1 MAVKAKVLPPRK
13 TVPSKPFNYTQA
25 LADWATSWRTP
36 QLPGRVTVTF
46 SGRMTKSLG
55 RVRPMTGQIRLNS
68 KLQTVPRRFLLE
80 VLCHEA
86 AHVAVHLLHGANAKP
101 HGPEWQELVRIAG
114 YQPATKLGHQALT
127 QKAPQNTTISR
138 HRYRCRICQ
147 CDYFVRRK
155 SSRLHCN
162 LCYSA
167 GSPEPLQYLPNSSLS

>member
-1 MAVKAKVLPPRK
+1 MAIKAKVLPPRK
-13 TVPSKPFNYTQA
+13 TVPNKPFNYTQV

-127 QKAPQNTTISR
+127 QKAPQKTAISR